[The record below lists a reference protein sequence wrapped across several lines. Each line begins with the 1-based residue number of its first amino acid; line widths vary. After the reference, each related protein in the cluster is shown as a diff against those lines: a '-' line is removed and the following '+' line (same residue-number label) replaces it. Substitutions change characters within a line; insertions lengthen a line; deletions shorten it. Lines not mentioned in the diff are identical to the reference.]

1 MLVVGS
7 LLALLSGMFNAGAA
21 ALEKREGM
29 RVPGRS
35 GFRLLA
41 ALARRPV
48 WLLAMALSSLA
59 WVAEAASLALAPIPV
74 TATLRNAGR
83 GLLVVGGGRWL
94 GERFSRL
101 ELLGVAMASAGG
113 VLTAISVVNSG
124 VSRKLL
130 SNLTQFEVG
139 IIFMLAAGIVA
150 GLANWSGGFG
160 RSRGFG
166 RRRAKEAHPADQDK
180 AKYAVPAKDTLPAR
194 DTLPR
199 GNPGREKAAG
209 IAMGAAVGLL
219 FAGTGVFTKEVGDRF
234 AVYGFGALGSVLASS
249 GLWMMLG
256 MTIWAQSLLQQAFRH
271 ANAASVSAVNASV
284 ASLGLIGAGF
294 VLYGEKV
301 PHGAAAVLLVAGIAV
316 SLAGTAL
323 LLGARPVSAAS
334 SPGEGQS
341 GSDGPDEDGSNE
353 NGSDREGAL
362 HPRGTS

>member
-1 MLVVGS
+1 MLVLGS

-29 RVPGRS
+29 RIPGRS
-35 GFRLLA
+35 GFRLLV
-41 ALARRPV
+41 ALARRPP

-101 ELLGVAMASAGG
+101 ELLGVALATAGG
-113 VLTAISVVNSG
+113 ILTAISVINSS

-130 SNLTQFEVG
+130 SNLTQLEVG

-150 GLANWSGGFG
+150 GLATRFGGFG
-160 RSRGFG
+160 RRHHQEPGDVGQEKVGTPDRAGF
-166 RRRAKEAHPADQDK
+166 ADPGQVGTPEK
-180 AKYAVPAKDTLPAR
+180 P
-194 DTLPR
+194 

-209 IAMGAAVGLL
+209 IAIGAAVGLL
-219 FAGTGVFTKEVGDRF
+219 FAGTGVFTKEIGDRF
-234 AVYGFGALGSVLASS
+234 AVYGLGALGPVLASS
-249 GLWMMLG
+249 GLWLMLG
-256 MTIWAQSLLQQAFRH
+256 MTVWAQSLLQQAFRH

-294 VLYGEKV
+294 VLYGESV
-301 PHGAAAVLLVAGIAV
+301 PHGAAAVLLIAGIVV

-323 LLGARPVSAAS
+323 LLGTRPVSAAGDQVET
-334 SPGEGQS
+334 PG
-341 GSDGPDEDGSNE
+341 GSDGT
-353 NGSDREGAL
+353 DREGEGAL
-362 HPRGTS
+362 HQGGAN

>member
-1 MLVVGS
+1 
-7 LLALLSGMFNAGAA
+7 MFNAGAA

-29 RVPGRS
+29 RIPGRS

-113 VLTAISVVNSG
+113 VLTAISVINSG

-130 SNLTQFEVG
+130 SNLTQLEVG
-139 IIFMLAAGIVA
+139 IIFMLAAGVVA
-150 GLANWSGGFG
+150 GLATRFGGFG
-160 RSRGFG
+160 G
-166 RRRAKEAHPADQDK
+166 RRQKQGRRVDPGRTKN
-180 AKYAVPAKDTLPAR
+180 TLS
-194 DTLPR
+194 R

-209 IAMGAAVGLL
+209 IAIGAAVGLL

-234 AVYGFGALGSVLASS
+234 AVYGLGALGPVLASS
-249 GLWMMLG
+249 GLWLMLG

-294 VLYGEKV
+294 VLYGEEV
-301 PHGAAAVLLVAGIAV
+301 PRGAAAVLLIAGIAV

-323 LLGARPVSAAS
+323 LFGARPVTAAS
-334 SPGEGQS
+334 RQAEVQN
-341 GSDGPDEDGSNE
+341 GSND
-353 NGSDREGAL
+353 SDREGAL
-362 HPRGTS
+362 GQRGTN